1 MAVYAL
7 CKECRGR
14 REMCQNPTAHKR
26 FVLWRADVQFTRSSK
41 RLRKTFRTAE
51 LAEIQ
56 ERQWR
61 TDYERGLLLP
71 KSDTLLFNDLADRY
85 FNEHV
90 IPHVRYATR
99 TVQYE
104 IGQLR
109 NYFGPKTIGKITRDD
124 CKAFQAFLRE
134 KVSASRVNRLFNTL
148 RAMFYKAVEWGL
160 LRENPAE
167 HITRLS
173 ENPVV
178 TRILTRE
185 EIGTLIASTT
195 HQKVKDYIVVL
206 LHTGARPS
214 SIRTCS
220 WDNGDVDFE
229 SRTIWFTTYKGRKQ
243 HRYPHPIDDTLYAL
257 LQRRVKETG
266 RKGRIFDTDNI
277 EMQCKRT
284 IKASGLNEGKA
295 VPQWFKMYGLK
306 HCYASYLLMSGA
318 SLDEVRRLLGHTDT
332 KMLIKHYGHLTQ
344 DHLRK
349 IQSRI
354 NLTEGA
360 IV

>member
-7 CKECRGR
+7 CKECRCR
-14 REMCQNPTAHKR
+14 REKCQNPTAHKR
-26 FVLWRADVQFTRSSK
+26 FCVWRVDVQFTRSNRRS
-41 RLRKTFRTAE
+41 RKTFQTAE
-51 LAEIQ
+51 LANMQ

-71 KSDTLLFNDLADRY
+71 KSDNFLFNDLADRY

-90 IPHVRYATR
+90 IPHVRYAMR

-104 IGQLR
+104 LKHLQH
-109 NYFGPKTIGKITRDD
+109 YFGPKTISKITRED
-124 CKAFQAFLRE
+124 CEAFQIYLRE

-148 RAMFYKAVEWGL
+148 RAMFYKAVGWGL

-167 HITRLS
+167 YITRLP

-185 EIGTLIASTT
+185 EIGTLLASVT
-195 HQKVKDYIVVL
+195 HPKVKDYIVVL

-220 WDNGDVDFE
+220 WDNGDVDME
-229 SRTIWFTTYKGRKQ
+229 RRTIWFTTYKGRKQ
-243 HRYPHPIDDTLYAL
+243 HRYSHPIDDTLYSL
-257 LQRRVKETG
+257 LQRRAKETHG
-266 RKGRIFDTDNI
+266 QGYVFDTGCI
-277 EMQCKRT
+277 ETHCKRT
-284 IKASGLNEGKA
+284 IKASGLNEGRP
-295 VPQWFKMYGLK
+295 VQRWFKMYGLK

-360 IV
+360 MV